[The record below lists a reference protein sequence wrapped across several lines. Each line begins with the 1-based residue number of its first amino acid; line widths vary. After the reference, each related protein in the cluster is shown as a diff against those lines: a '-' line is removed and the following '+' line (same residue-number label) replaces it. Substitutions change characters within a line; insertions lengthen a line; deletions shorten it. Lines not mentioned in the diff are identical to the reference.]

1 MEPIIQVRCMC
12 IISAYFDHPPT
23 LMELWKTSLCVKLWF
38 WNSVEFV
45 HPTSGDHNLNK
56 LKSKCFHTSFST
68 SGQMVYEKRVFTRF
82 FSYVLWSTG
91 STSLYW
97 PISHVVKLCLGLEPT
112 LVERFCNSN
121 NLIVNKVFTV
131 FAQLLNKY

>member
-1 MEPIIQVRCMC
+1 MYYICLLWP
-12 IISAYFDHPPT
+12 SAYAHGALQDVSMCKALVLKFSRICPSY
-23 LMELWKTSLCVKLWF
+23 L
-38 WNSVEFV
+38 
-45 HPTSGDHNLNK
+45 GDHNLNK
-56 LKSKCFHTSFST
+56 LKSECFHTSFST

-91 STSLYW
+91 SMSLYW
-97 PISHVVKLCLGLEPT
+97 PICRVVKLCLGLEPT

-121 NLIVNKVFTV
+121 NLIDNKVFTV